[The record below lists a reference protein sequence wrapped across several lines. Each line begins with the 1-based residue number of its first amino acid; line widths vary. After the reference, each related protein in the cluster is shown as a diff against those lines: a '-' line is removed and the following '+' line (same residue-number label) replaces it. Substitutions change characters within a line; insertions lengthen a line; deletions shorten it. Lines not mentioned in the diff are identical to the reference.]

1 MIFFFDDLYVS
12 ARLSSSLESRICPCA
27 TFVLVCRPTCLSIW
41 LLQRHI
47 FDMPELHTLTTSQA
61 MSQIRVDPQSS
72 LISIFKCVCVYIYIY
87 TYIQIYIYIYMGVC
101 VDLSLSLL
109 SLSVLLSIYLSIYLS
124 ICLYLSIYP
133 SIHLSIY
140 LSIYLF
146 IYLSIYLS
154 IYLCNYLSMSL
165 SICLSICLS
174 SIHRKPS
181 FSEEKDGLGQKTFF
195 LPGKNGFPTGN
206 RVGPTGRVLGCFGR
220 VLRGP
225 ANQCSTEEVKHPT
238 FLHYTLNSKPYN
250 LNPTP

>member
-72 LISIFKCVCVYIYIY
+72 LISIFKCVCIYIYIHLH
-87 TYIQIYIYIYMGVC
+87 TDIYIYIYGC
-101 VDLSLSLL
+101 VRGSFSLSL

-154 IYLCNYLSMSL
+154 IYVTIYLCLCLSVYLSVYHL
-165 SICLSICLS
+165 STENQVFP
-174 SIHRKPS
+174 RKKMVWDKKPF
-181 FSEEKDGLGQKTFF
+181 FSQEKMVF
-195 LPGKNGFPTGN
+195 LPETVLDHRTG
-206 RVGPTGRVLGCFGR
+206 VGMLWEGVERPSQSMQH
-220 VLRGP
+220 RGGQTP
-225 ANQCSTEEVKHPT
+225 NIST
-238 FLHYTLNSKPYN
+238 LHAKL
-250 LNPTP
+250 